1 MTYTVRVCPKCPY
14 SPSDLGLH
22 YDPYAPRPCCITC
35 EPKNTTAWFP
45 RRPSRAPAH
54 RMPRYGHQTEL
65 ACAERVP

>member
-22 YDPYAPRPCCITC
+22 TTHTHRGRAASLAS
-35 EPKNTTAWFP
+35 PKNTTAWFP

-54 RMPRYGHQTEL
+54 RMPRYGHETEL